1 MASTGSSRAAF
12 IAGYVP
18 KIKPTEMETKKA
30 RRMELMVTMVDHPA
44 IQAISLDIPK
54 PVTTPRKPP
63 AKEIST
69 ASMTNWRTMS
79 ERRAPMA
86 RRTPISRVR
95 SRMAANMM
103 FMMPIPPTSREME
116 AMATMT
122 VLKSCSVRFL
132 GQKLGGHDDAEV
144 PGIVMRGIE
153 DATNHFGV

>member
-1 MASTGSSRAAF
+1 
-12 IAGYVP
+12 
-18 KIKPTEMETKKA
+18 
-30 RRMELMVTMVDHPA
+30 MVTMVDHPA
-44 IQAISLDIPK
+44 IQAISLDIAK

-103 FMMPIPPTSREME
+103 FMMPIPPTSREIE

-122 VLKSCSVRFL
+122 VLKSCSVRL
-132 GQKLGGHDDAEV
+132 CWARSSAGTMTLKSPAL
-144 PGIVMRGIE
+144 
-153 DATNHFGV
+153 